1 MPDNHEQLLP
11 IWAMDPIN
19 HSRSE
24 ADVVLVVGSRLGETD
39 WWGKPP
45 YWGKPG
51 EQKMIQV
58 DIDQE
63 ILGLKLDEEGGCERY
78 QQAEKIDLCRN
89 VTARVVDVVSGF

>member
-1 MPDNHEQLLP
+1 MEP
-11 IWAMDPIN
+11 IKKA
-19 HSRSE
+19 RSE

-58 DIDQE
+58 DIDDE
-63 ILGLKLDEEGGCERY
+63 ILGLNKATELAILADANAFLSALG
-78 QQAEKIDLCRN
+78 A
-89 VTARVVDVVSGF
+89 S